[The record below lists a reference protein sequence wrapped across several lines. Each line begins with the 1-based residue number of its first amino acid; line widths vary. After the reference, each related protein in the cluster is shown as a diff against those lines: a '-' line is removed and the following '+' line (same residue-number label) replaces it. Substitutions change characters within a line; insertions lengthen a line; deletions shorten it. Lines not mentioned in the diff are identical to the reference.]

1 MKTKLQQWRKTS
13 YSTIGKGNIN
23 LISPNKESKLCHYEI
38 IFLKNSLVGA
48 IGDSMVANYT
58 KLFKINLAMGYYD
71 LKIIT
76 TIAKITH
83 SGNIPPF
90 VRVRDLE
97 LAFGEESEL

>member
-1 MKTKLQQWRKTS
+1 
-13 YSTIGKGNIN
+13 
-23 LISPNKESKLCHYEI
+23 
-38 IFLKNSLVGA
+38 
-48 IGDSMVANYT
+48 MVANYT

-76 TIAKITH
+76 TIAKKTH

>member
-1 MKTKLQQWRKTS
+1 
-13 YSTIGKGNIN
+13 
-23 LISPNKESKLCHYEI
+23 
-38 IFLKNSLVGA
+38 
-48 IGDSMVANYT
+48 MVANYT

-83 SGNIPPF
+83 SGNIPPC
-90 VRVRDLE
+90 VWVRDLE